1 MNCDFVSALDMLGFS
16 SKEELIGKSGYS
28 FIAKKDHQRG
38 MGNLKKTL
46 EQGSTKS
53 TAYTFLTKDGRK
65 LPAELSASIIKDS
78 SGKPSDFMAITKDIA
93 NRNEAEETL
102 RASKNYLEKILN
114 SVFTGVVVVD
124 EKTHEI
130 VDANPKALKTIGAS
144 KEHVIGKICH
154 NFICPAEKGKCPI
167 SDLGQTVDRS
177 ERVLLRA
184 NGERIPILKTVTTT
198 MWRGHKY
205 LIESLIDITE
215 RKKAE
220 EALRESEEKYRNLF
234 ENARDVIFTG
244 DLKGNITNINS
255 FVEEY
260 GFKREKI
267 VGKNML
273 QFVSKKYWP
282 RLLKDIAKI
291 SQGNIV
297 EGEIE
302 IITPKG
308 KTISEYR
315 SNPIRRGKKVVGFQ
329 ASLRN
334 ITERKKLEEKL
345 RQYSEHLEEL
355 VQKRTEELLESE
367 KRYSVL
373 VEEASDGVAIIQ
385 DGKIIF
391 ANKKTAEILGYS
403 KDEIIEISIEK
414 LVVEKDRQLVMGRY
428 PRRLRDEKVP
438 ATYEVE
444 ALSKT
449 GESVPTELSATRINY
464 QGRPA
469 DLVVMRD
476 IRERKRLEEQRLKL
490 EKLATIGEIATMVG
504 HDLRNPL
511 QSIENATYYLN
522 NELPR
527 LPPSTPIPEKAL
539 EMLQVINDSVS
550 YADKIIK
557 DLKDFSAPKK
567 PILMKTDVNA
577 IVKETLSQVE
587 APENV
592 ELITELGHLPDIKA
606 DKDMIKRVFM
616 NLVIN
621 GIQAMENVGR
631 LKVSSKKTKGF
642 VEVSFRD
649 TGTGISRESMNKLFT
664 PFFSTKAKGMGMGLP
679 ICARFVEIHGGSIE
693 AASEEGKGTTFTVK
707 LPTYHENG
715 GENH

>member
-1 MNCDFVSALDMLGFS
+1 MDCDSVSLLDMLGFS
-16 SKEELIGKSGYS
+16 SEEQLIRKSGYA
-28 FIAKKDHQRG
+28 FIAKKDHQRA
-38 MGNLKKTL
+38 MENLKKTL
-46 EQGSTKS
+46 EQGSAKNTVYAFS
-53 TAYTFLTKDGRK
+53 TKDGRK
-65 LPAELSASIIKDS
+65 PPAELSASVIRDS
-78 SGKPSDFMAITKDIA
+78 PEKSTDFIAVRNDTA
-93 NRNEAEETL
+93 NRNKAEETL
-102 RASKNYLEKILN
+102 RASKNYLEKIFN

-130 VDANPKALKTIGAS
+130 VDANPKALETIGAS
-144 KEHVIGKICH
+144 KEYVIGKICH
-154 NFICPAEKGKCPI
+154 SFICPAEKGKCPI

-177 ERVLLRA
+177 ERVLLRV
-184 NGERIPILKTVTTT
+184 NGERIPILKTVTPT
-198 MWRGHKY
+198 MWRGRKY

-215 RKKAE
+215 HKKAE

-244 DLKGNITNINS
+244 DLRGNITDINS
-255 FVEEY
+255 LVEEY
-260 GFKREKI
+260 GLKKDEV
-267 VGKNML
+267 VGKKMFK
-273 QFVSKKYWP
+273 FVSKKYWP

-308 KTISEYR
+308 KIISEYR
-315 SNPIRRGKKVVGFQ
+315 SNPIRRGKGVVGFQ
-329 ASLRN
+329 VSLRN

-355 VQKRTEELLESE
+355 VEKRTEELLESE

-373 VEEASDGVAIIQ
+373 VEEASDGVTIIR

-403 KDEIIEISIEK
+403 KDEIIGISIEK
-414 LVVEKDRQLVMGRY
+414 LVVEKDRQLVTERY
-428 PRRLRDEKVP
+428 QRRLRDEKVP

-444 ALSKT
+444 ALFKT
-449 GESVPTELSATRINY
+449 GECVPTELSATRINY

-527 LPPSTPIPEKAL
+527 LPSSTPIPEKAL

-550 YADKIIK
+550 YADKIIR

-567 PILMKTDVNA
+567 PILMKIDVNA

-587 APENV
+587 APKNV
-592 ELITELGHLPDIKA
+592 ELITELGNLPEIEA
-606 DKDMIKRVFM
+606 DKDMIKRVFV
-616 NLVIN
+616 NLVTN
-621 GIQAMENVGR
+621 GIQAIEDVGR
-631 LKVSSKKTKGF
+631 LKVSSEKTKGF
-642 VEVSFRD
+642 VEVSFTD
-649 TGTGISRESMNKLFT
+649 TGIGMSREDMKKLFT

-679 ICARFVEIHGGSIE
+679 ICARFVEIHGGSIDVE
-693 AASEEGKGTTFTVK
+693 SEEGKGTTFTVK
-707 LPTYHENG
+707 LPT
-715 GENH
+715 